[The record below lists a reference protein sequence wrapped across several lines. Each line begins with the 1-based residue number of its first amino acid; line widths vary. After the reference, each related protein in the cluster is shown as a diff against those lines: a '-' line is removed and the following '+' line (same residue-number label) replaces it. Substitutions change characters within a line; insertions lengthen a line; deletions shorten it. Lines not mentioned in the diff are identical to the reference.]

1 MPGDDC
7 LFFFRQVFH
16 GMVMK
21 TDSIHNLDETIRRLR
36 AELDGVQ
43 GAVLR
48 EIDAEAYQQKQ
59 AELQAAM
66 REYYQTFYGD
76 RVSMP

>member
-1 MPGDDC
+1 MS
-7 LFFFRQVFH
+7 
-16 GMVMK
+16 
-21 TDSIHNLDETIRRLR
+21 TDPIHNLDEIIRRLQT
-36 AELDGVQ
+36 ELDGVQ

-48 EIDAEAYQQKQ
+48 EVNADAYQRKQ

-66 REYYQTFYGD
+66 REYYQTLYGD